1 GRALVGGLFA
11 QRARQPRHRVARLT
25 PDRSLD
31 AGFNP
36 GANRA
41 VRSLAVQADG
51 KVLVG
56 GVFTQ
61 LGGQP
66 RNHLARLSLPEAALQ
81 ELGVSA
87 DRSILTWQR
96 SGAGPELER
105 VWFELSS
112 DGVAYTPLGE
122 ASRTAGGWT
131 LGGLG
136 LPQNQKL
143 W

>member
-1 GRALVGGLFA
+1 
-11 QRARQPRHRVARLT
+11 RVY
-25 PDRSLD
+25 
-31 AGFNP
+31 
-36 GANRA
+36 
-41 VRSLAVQADG
+41 SLALQPDG

-131 LGGLG
+131 LGGLA
-136 LPQNQKL
+136 LPQNQRSEEHTSEL
-143 W
+143 QSRENLVCR